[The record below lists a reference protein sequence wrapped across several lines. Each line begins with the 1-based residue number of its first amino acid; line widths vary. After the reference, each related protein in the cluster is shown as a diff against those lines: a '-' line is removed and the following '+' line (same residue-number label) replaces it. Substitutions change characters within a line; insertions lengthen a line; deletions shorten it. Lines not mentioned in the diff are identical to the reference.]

1 MQQSNFD
8 SFADDWWNKDGS
20 MKLLHSMNE
29 TRMLFILERI
39 LNRYS
44 NYNEIKDIFKKKKI
58 LDLGCG
64 GGILAESLAKRGG
77 DVTGFDI
84 SKKLIKTAQESAKK
98 KNLHIDYNVGN
109 LKKII
114 SMKKKYDIII
124 SLEVIEHVPN
134 YILFLKSIFKILNKN
149 GIIIISTINRNF
161 ISYFFTIFIAE
172 NLLKLVPKGTHDWN
186 YYLKPAEIIKIAKN
200 SNLRLDKLV
209 GLFPLPSIG
218 SLKWIRIKNYKSNYI
233 LSLTN

>member
-1 MQQSNFD
+1 MQ
-8 SFADDWWNKDGS
+8 
-20 MKLLHSMNE
+20 
-29 TRMLFILERI
+29 
-39 LNRYS
+39 
-44 NYNEIKDIFKKKKI
+44 
-58 LDLGCG
+58 
-64 GGILAESLAKRGG
+64 
-77 DVTGFDI
+77 
-84 SKKLIKTAQESAKK
+84 KK

>member
-29 TRMLFILERI
+29 TRILFILERI

-64 GGILAESLAKRGG
+64 GGILAESLAKIGG

-98 KNLHIDYNVGN
+98 K
-109 LKKII
+109 
-114 SMKKKYDIII
+114 
-124 SLEVIEHVPN
+124 
-134 YILFLKSIFKILNKN
+134 
-149 GIIIISTINRNF
+149 
-161 ISYFFTIFIAE
+161 IFI
-172 NLLKLVPKGTHDWN
+172 
-186 YYLKPAEIIKIAKN
+186 
-200 SNLRLDKLV
+200 
-209 GLFPLPSIG
+209 
-218 SLKWIRIKNYKSNYI
+218 
-233 LSLTN
+233 